1 MPLAHY
7 GTDLRVR
14 SIMLEV
20 RRDLYMNEAS
30 GAPVEG
36 ALRAPGAALA
46 HLINSATE

>member
-20 RRDLYMNEAS
+20 RRDLCMDETS

-36 ALRAPGAALA
+36 ALRALGEALA
-46 HLINSATE
+46 HLINSDTE